1 MFDTNATVNLA
12 MSPIHAGAVRSPRIS
27 RWTVMR
33 TLLAKDVRA
42 AIVPISVV
50 ALLGAL
56 QVVGFAV
63 DFGLSLDGAGNDA
76 WTRAI
81 SLVQQ
86 GVRMASYACCAVL
99 PAWIAVELAFLEAG
113 PGRRSVLPALPPSAA
128 EVVASKVI
136 VLVACV
142 AVLAT
147 SVSCA
152 FWWGRW
158 SPAELAFASNMVL
171 NAPTLLSARVLW
183 SWPVCSAFA
192 LAGLAS
198 PVLARGRATGFAVA
212 IGGPAAVFGASWAA
226 GAGGAW
232 SAAIAW
238 LACAASAWLARGAV
252 SGGTTGDVRRL
263 RRRGTGTPGPA
274 SRDRGAVWPA
284 RGMGAL
290 VRKDARAAAP
300 FVAAALAFVVGFSV
314 LAMALPAF
322 GERVMQEF
330 GIRGSDP
337 VLRRLQAAL
346 PVALLAQLLMPGI
359 VALVLA
365 YCDGRAAGRPMAA
378 LPVGRG
384 AAIASKVA
392 VCLAAF
398 ALFSGIALVIHGSS
412 SFLGD
417 SFGERLLSAD
427 PGKGQLWAVLM
438 LSAAGIP
445 WCLSLPAFIG
455 DRRAGAVT
463 AVVGVPLLLV
473 AFGLAMQWAIAEW
486 YDLIT
491 VRLLG
496 VREWPMWLDAEYASF
511 GRFPPAVTA
520 WLAVGLVAAAV
531 AAPAV
536 TASASTVRVRGRA
549 VRTVAIAAA
558 TATAVASLAY
568 VLPGIPLDRYRM
580 QAGQHRAFERAMN
593 EMALE
598 ALVQR
603 VVVSEGT
610 VPGDPAGGFGPDARY
625 GAADAQRVLD
635 AVVTGAKHVA
645 ASFWAIE
652 RSRPGQPPRLAM
664 DPDEPSSHWPFD
676 PREVALAVRALREPT
691 AAERELRRL
700 VDDPR
705 IDGGVRIAAASWLGP
720 VPAAMAAARVVAD
733 SPSVTERAFA
743 IAVLANLRRSLSEG
757 PMPGDVKVGLQEY
770 DAGYEWCWLR
780 SEAINALLDL
790 ERLSGAAAVP
800 FVRRGIAPDCTIDG
814 SIVRRALDRVERGQS
829 DLCNM
834 LRALGNAGELA
845 WPRFGDGTRTQGAP
859 AEIRSACDC
868 LLRVVR

>member
-1 MFDTNATVNLA
+1 MFDANATVNPA
-12 MSPIHAGAVRSPRIS
+12 MSPIHAGAVRSPRTS

-56 QVVGFAV
+56 QAVGFAV
-63 DFGLSLDGAGNDA
+63 DFGLSLDGAENAA
-76 WTRAI
+76 WSRAFA
-81 SLVQQ
+81 LMQQ
-86 GVRMASYACCAVL
+86 GVRTASYACCAVL
-99 PAWIAVELAFLEAG
+99 PAWVAVELAFLEAG

-152 FWWGRW
+152 FRWGQ
-158 SPAELAFASNMVL
+158 
-171 NAPTLLSARVLW
+171 W
-183 SWPVCSAFA
+183 SWTVSSAFA

-252 SGGTTGDVRRL
+252 SGATTGDVRRL
-263 RRRGTGTPGPA
+263 RRLGTGASGPA
-274 SRDRGAVWPA
+274 SRDRAAVGLA
-284 RGMGAL
+284 QGMTAL

-300 FVAAALAFVVGFSV
+300 FVAAALAFVVGFSLV
-314 LAMALPAF
+314 AVALPAF

-337 VLRRLQAAL
+337 VLRRLQVAL
-346 PVALLAQLLMPGI
+346 PVAMLAQLLVPGI

-378 LPVGRG
+378 LPVNRG
-384 AAIASKVA
+384 AAMASKVA

-398 ALFSGIALVIHGSS
+398 ALFSGIALVIHGLS

-427 PGKGQLWAVLM
+427 PEKGQLWAVLL

-445 WCLSLPAFIG
+445 WCLALPAFVS
-455 DRRAGAVT
+455 DRRAGAVA
-463 AVVGVPLLLV
+463 AVVGVPLLLL
-473 AFGLAMQWAIAEW
+473 AFGLAMQWAIAGW

-496 VREWPMWLDAEYASF
+496 VREWPMWLGADHASF
-511 GRFPPAVTA
+511 GRLPPVVTA
-520 WLAVGLVAAAV
+520 WLAVGIVAAAV
-531 AAPAV
+531 AAPAI
-536 TASASTVRVRGRA
+536 TASASSVRIRGRA
-549 VRTVAIAAA
+549 VRAVAIASAA
-558 TATAVASLAY
+558 ATAVASLAY
-568 VLPGIPLDRYRM
+568 VLPSIPLDRYRM
-580 QAGQHRAFERAMN
+580 EAGQHRAFERAMQ
-593 EMALE
+593 EMTLE
-598 ALVQR
+598 ALVQH
-603 VVVSEGT
+603 VVVSEGN
-610 VPGDPAGGFGPDARY
+610 VPGDPAGGFGPDAKY
-625 GAADAQRVLD
+625 AAADARLVLD
-635 AVVTGAKHVA
+635 AVLTRSTYVA

-652 RSRPGQPPRLAM
+652 RSRPGQPPRLAL
-664 DPDEPSSHWPFD
+664 DPDDPSSYSPFG
-676 PREVALAVRALREPT
+676 PMEVALAVRAVREPT

-705 IDGGVRIAAASWLGP
+705 IGGGVRIAAASWLGP

-743 IAVLANLRRSLSEG
+743 IAVLAHLRRSLSEG
-757 PMPGDVKVGLQEY
+757 PLPDDRKLGLQEY
-770 DAGYEWCWLR
+770 DAGYWWCWLR
-780 SEAINALLDL
+780 SEAINALREL
-790 ERLSGAAAVP
+790 ERRSGDGDDAAVP
-800 FVRRGIAPDCTIDG
+800 FVRRGIAPDCAVDG
-814 SIVRRALDRVERGQS
+814 LIVRRALDRVERGPS
-829 DLCNM
+829 DLCDM
-834 LRALGNAGELA
+834 LRALGNSGELA
-845 WPRFGDGTRTQGAP
+845 WPRFNDGTPIQGVSI
-859 AEIRSACDC
+859 EIQSACDC

>member
-1 MFDTNATVNLA
+1 MFDANATVNPA
-12 MSPIHAGAVRSPRIS
+12 MSPIHAGAVRSPRTS

-56 QVVGFAV
+56 QAVGFAV
-63 DFGLSLDGAGNDA
+63 DFGLSFDGEGNA
-76 WTRAI
+76 EWSRAFA
-81 SLVQQ
+81 LMQQ
-86 GVRMASYACCAVL
+86 GVRTAGYACCAVL

-152 FWWGRW
+152 FRWG
-158 SPAELAFASNMVL
+158 P
-171 NAPTLLSARVLW
+171 W
-183 SWPVCSAFA
+183 SWPVSSAFA

-212 IGGPAAVFGASWAA
+212 IGGPAAVFGASWVA

-232 SAAIAW
+232 CAAIAW

-252 SGGTTGDVRRL
+252 SGATTGDVRRL
-263 RRRGTGTPGPA
+263 RRLGTGASGPA
-274 SRDRGAVWPA
+274 SRDRAAVGPA
-284 RGMGAL
+284 QGMAAL

-300 FVAAALAFVVGFSV
+300 FVAAALAFVVGFSLV
-314 LAMALPAF
+314 AVALPAF
-322 GERVMQEF
+322 GERLMQEF

-337 VLRRLQAAL
+337 VLRRLQVAL
-346 PVALLAQLLMPGI
+346 PVALLAQLLVPGI

-365 YCDGRAAGRPMAA
+365 YCDGRAAGRAMAA
-378 LPVGRG
+378 LPVNRG
-384 AAIASKVA
+384 AAMASKVA

-398 ALFSGIALVIHGSS
+398 ALFSGIALVIHGLS

-427 PGKGQLWAVLM
+427 PEKGQLWAVLL

-445 WCLSLPAFIG
+445 WCLALPAFVS
-455 DRRAGAVT
+455 DRRAGAVA
-463 AVVGVPLLLV
+463 AVVGVPLLLF
-473 AFGLAMQWAIAEW
+473 ALGLAMQWAIRGW

-496 VREWPMWLDAEYASF
+496 VREWPMWLDADHASF
-511 GRFPPAVTA
+511 GRLPPVVTA
-520 WLAVGLVAAAV
+520 WLAVGIVAAAV
-531 AAPAV
+531 AAPVV
-536 TASASTVRVRGRA
+536 TASASSVRIRGRA
-549 VRTVAIAAA
+549 VRAVAIAAA
-558 TATAVASLAY
+558 AATAVASLAY
-568 VLPGIPLDRYRM
+568 VLPEIPLNSYQEVARKRRTIE
-580 QAGQHRAFERAMN
+580 QAMN
-593 EMALE
+593 KTTLE

-603 VVVSEGT
+603 VVVRQGN
-610 VPGDPAGGFGPDARY
+610 VPDDPVGGFGPDAKY
-625 GAADAQRVLD
+625 DAAVAPLVLD
-635 AVVTGAKHVA
+635 AVLTRSTCVA

-652 RSRPGQPPRLAM
+652 RSRPGQPPLLAL
-664 DPDEPSSHWPFD
+664 DPDKSYTPYGPM
-676 PREVALAVRALREPT
+676 EVALAVRAVREPT

-705 IDGGVRIAAASWLGP
+705 IGGGVRIAAASWLGP

-743 IAVLANLRRSLSEG
+743 IAVLAHLRYSLSEG
-757 PMPGDVKVGLQEY
+757 RLPDDRKVGLEEY
-770 DAGYEWCWLR
+770 DAGYMWCWLR
-780 SEAINALLDL
+780 TNAINSLLEL
-790 ERLSGAAAVP
+790 ERRSGDGDAAVP
-800 FVRRGIAPDCTIDG
+800 FVRRGIAPDCAVDG
-814 SIVRRALDRVERGQS
+814 SIVRRALDRVERGPS
-829 DLCNM
+829 DLCDM
-834 LRALGNAGELA
+834 LRALGNSGELA
-845 WPRFGDGTRTQGAP
+845 WPRFSATPIQSTSI
-859 AEIRSACDC
+859 EIQSACDC

>member
-1 MFDTNATVNLA
+1 MFDANATVNPA
-12 MSPIHAGAVRSPRIS
+12 MSPIHAGAVRSPRTS

-56 QVVGFAV
+56 QAVGFAV
-63 DFGLSLDGAGNDA
+63 DFGLSFDGEGNA
-76 WTRAI
+76 EWSRAFA
-81 SLVQQ
+81 LMQQ
-86 GVRMASYACCAVL
+86 GVRTAGYACCAVL

-152 FWWGRW
+152 FRWG
-158 SPAELAFASNMVL
+158 P
-171 NAPTLLSARVLW
+171 W
-183 SWPVCSAFA
+183 SWPVSSAFA

-238 LACAASAWLARGAV
+238 LACAASAWVARGAV
-252 SGGTTGDVRRL
+252 SGATTGDVRRL
-263 RRRGTGTPGPA
+263 RRLGTGASGPA
-274 SRDRGAVWPA
+274 SRDRAAVRPA
-284 RGMGAL
+284 WGMAAL

-300 FVAAALAFVVGFSV
+300 FVAAALAFVVGFSLV
-314 LAMALPAF
+314 AVALPAF
-322 GERVMQEF
+322 GERLMQEF

-337 VLRRLQAAL
+337 VSRRLQVAL
-346 PVALLAQLLMPGI
+346 PVALLAQLLVPGI

-378 LPVGRG
+378 LPVNRG
-384 AAIASKVA
+384 AAMASKVA

-398 ALFSGIALVIHGSS
+398 ALFSGIALVIHGLS

-427 PGKGQLWAVLM
+427 PEKGQLWAVLL

-445 WCLSLPAFIG
+445 WCLALPAFVS
-455 DRRAGAVT
+455 DRRAGAVA
-463 AVVGVPLLLV
+463 AVVGVPLLLF
-473 AFGLAMQWAIAEW
+473 AFGLAMQWAIRGW

-496 VREWPMWLDAEYASF
+496 VREWPMWLDADHASF
-511 GRFPPAVTA
+511 GRLPPVVTA
-520 WLAVGLVAAAV
+520 WLAVGIVAAAV
-531 AAPAV
+531 AAPVV
-536 TASASTVRVRGRA
+536 TASASSVRIRGRA
-549 VRTVAIAAA
+549 VRAVAIAAA
-558 TATAVASLAY
+558 AATAVASLAY
-568 VLPGIPLDRYRM
+568 VLPEIPLNSYQEVARKRRTIE
-580 QAGQHRAFERAMN
+580 QAMN
-593 EMALE
+593 KTTLE

-603 VVVSEGT
+603 VVVRQGN
-610 VPGDPAGGFGPDARY
+610 VPDDPVGGFGPDAKY
-625 GAADAQRVLD
+625 DAAVAPLVLD
-635 AVVTGAKHVA
+635 AVLTRSTYVA

-652 RSRPGQPPRLAM
+652 RSRPGQPPLLAL
-664 DPDEPSSHWPFD
+664 DPDKSYTPYGPM
-676 PREVALAVRALREPT
+676 EVALAVRAVREPT

-705 IDGGVRIAAASWLGP
+705 IGGGVRIAAASWLGP

-743 IAVLANLRRSLSEG
+743 IAVLAHLRYSLSEG
-757 PMPGDVKVGLQEY
+757 RLPDDRKVGLEEY
-770 DAGYEWCWLR
+770 DAGYMWCWLR
-780 SEAINALLDL
+780 TNAINSLLEL
-790 ERLSGAAAVP
+790 ERRSGDGDAAVP
-800 FVRRGIAPDCTIDG
+800 FVRRGIAPDCAVDG
-814 SIVRRALDRVERGQS
+814 SIVRRALDRVERGPS
-829 DLCNM
+829 DLCDM
-834 LRALGNAGELA
+834 LRALGNSGELA
-845 WPRFGDGTRTQGAP
+845 WPRFGDATPIQSASI
-859 AEIRSACDC
+859 EIQSACDC
-868 LLRVVR
+868 LLRVAR

>member
-1 MFDTNATVNLA
+1 MFDANATVNPA
-12 MSPIHAGAVRSPRIS
+12 MSPIHAGAVRSPRTS

-56 QVVGFAV
+56 QAVGFAV
-63 DFGLSLDGAGNDA
+63 DFGLSFDGEGNA
-76 WTRAI
+76 EWSRAFA
-81 SLVQQ
+81 LMQQ
-86 GVRMASYACCAVL
+86 GVRTAGYACCAVL

-152 FWWGRW
+152 FRWG
-158 SPAELAFASNMVL
+158 P
-171 NAPTLLSARVLW
+171 W
-183 SWPVCSAFA
+183 SWPVSSAFA

-212 IGGPAAVFGASWAA
+212 IGGPAAVFGASWVA

-232 SAAIAW
+232 CAAIAW

-252 SGGTTGDVRRL
+252 SGATTGDVRRL
-263 RRRGTGTPGPA
+263 RRLGTGASGPA
-274 SRDRGAVWPA
+274 SRDRAAVGPA
-284 RGMGAL
+284 QGMAAL

-300 FVAAALAFVVGFSV
+300 FVAAALAFVVGFSLV
-314 LAMALPAF
+314 AVALPAF
-322 GERVMQEF
+322 GERLMQEF

-337 VLRRLQAAL
+337 VLRRLQVAL
-346 PVALLAQLLMPGI
+346 PVALLAQLLVPGI

-365 YCDGRAAGRPMAA
+365 YCDGRAAGRAMAA
-378 LPVGRG
+378 LPVNRG
-384 AAIASKVA
+384 AAMASKVA

-398 ALFSGIALVIHGSS
+398 ALFSGIALVIHGLS

-427 PGKGQLWAVLM
+427 PEKGQLWAVLL

-445 WCLSLPAFIG
+445 WCLALPAFVS
-455 DRRAGAVT
+455 DRRAGAVA
-463 AVVGVPLLLV
+463 AVVGVPLLLF
-473 AFGLAMQWAIAEW
+473 ALGLAMQWAIRGW

-496 VREWPMWLDAEYASF
+496 VREWPMWLDADHASF
-511 GRFPPAVTA
+511 GRLPPVVTA
-520 WLAVGLVAAAV
+520 WLAVGIVAAAV
-531 AAPAV
+531 AAPVV

-549 VRTVAIAAA
+549 VRAVAIAAA
-558 TATAVASLAY
+558 AATAVASLAY
-568 VLPGIPLDRYRM
+568 VLPEIPLNSYQEVARKRRTIE
-580 QAGQHRAFERAMN
+580 QAMN
-593 EMALE
+593 KTTLE

-603 VVVSEGT
+603 VVVRQGN
-610 VPGDPAGGFGPDARY
+610 VPDDPVGGFGPDAKY
-625 GAADAQRVLD
+625 DAAVAPLVLD
-635 AVVTGAKHVA
+635 AVLTRSTCVA

-652 RSRPGQPPRLAM
+652 RSRPGQPPLLAL
-664 DPDEPSSHWPFD
+664 DPDKSYTPYGPM
-676 PREVALAVRALREPT
+676 EVALAVRAVREPT

-705 IDGGVRIAAASWLGP
+705 IGGGVRIAAASWLGP

-743 IAVLANLRRSLSEG
+743 IAVLAHLRYSLSEG
-757 PMPGDVKVGLQEY
+757 RLPDDRKVGLEEY
-770 DAGYEWCWLR
+770 DAGYMWCWLR
-780 SEAINALLDL
+780 TNAINSLLEL
-790 ERLSGAAAVP
+790 ERRSGDGDAAVP
-800 FVRRGIAPDCTIDG
+800 FVRRGIAPDCAVDG
-814 SIVRRALDRVERGQS
+814 SIVRRALDRVERGPS
-829 DLCNM
+829 DLCDM
-834 LRALGNAGELA
+834 LRALGNSGELA
-845 WPRFGDGTRTQGAP
+845 WPRFSATPIQSTSI
-859 AEIRSACDC
+859 EIQSACDC

>member
-1 MFDTNATVNLA
+1 MFDANATVNPA
-12 MSPIHAGAVRSPRIS
+12 MSPIHAGAVRSPRTS

-56 QVVGFAV
+56 QAVGFAV
-63 DFGLSLDGAGNDA
+63 DFCLSLDGAENAA
-76 WTRAI
+76 WSRAFAAM
-81 SLVQQ
+81 QQ
-86 GVRMASYACCAVL
+86 GVRTASYACCAVL

-113 PGRRSVLPALPPSAA
+113 PGRRSVLPALPPSVA

-152 FWWGRW
+152 FRWG
-158 SPAELAFASNMVL
+158 
-171 NAPTLLSARVLW
+171 LW
-183 SWPVCSAFA
+183 SWPVSSAFA

-212 IGGPAAVFGASWAA
+212 IGGPAAVFGASRAA

-238 LACAASAWLARGAV
+238 FACAASAWLARGAV
-252 SGGTTGDVRRL
+252 SGATTGDVRRL
-263 RRRGTGTPGPA
+263 RRLGTGASGPA
-274 SRDRGAVWPA
+274 SPDRAAVRPA
-284 RGMGAL
+284 RGMAAL

-300 FVAAALAFVVGFSV
+300 FVAAALALVVGFSLV
-314 LAMALPAF
+314 AVALPAF
-322 GERVMQEF
+322 GERVMREF

-337 VLRRLQAAL
+337 VLRRLQVAL
-346 PVALLAQLLMPGI
+346 PVALLAQLLVPGI

-378 LPVGRG
+378 LPVNRG
-384 AAIASKVA
+384 AAMASKVA

-398 ALFSGIALVIHGSS
+398 ALFSGIALVIHVSS

-427 PGKGQLWAVLM
+427 PQKGQLWAVLL

-445 WCLSLPAFIG
+445 WGLALPAFVG
-455 DRRAGAVT
+455 DRRAGAV
-463 AVVGVPLLLV
+463 AAAVGVPLLLL
-473 AFGLAMQWAIAEW
+473 ALGLAMQWAIAGW
-486 YDLIT
+486 YELIT

-496 VREWPMWLDAEYASF
+496 VREWPMWLGADRASF
-511 GRFPPAVTA
+511 GRFPPVVGA

-536 TASASTVRVRGRA
+536 TASASSVRVRGRA
-549 VRTVAIAAA
+549 VRAVAIASVA
-558 TATAVASLAY
+558 ATAVASLAY
-568 VLPGIPLDRYRM
+568 VLPGIPLDSYQEAARQR
-580 QAGQHRAFERAMN
+580 RAFGQAMN
-593 EMALE
+593 ETTLE
-598 ALVQR
+598 SVVQH
-603 VVVSEGT
+603 VVVIEGS
-610 VPGDPAGGFGPDARY
+610 VPGDPAGGFGPDAKY
-625 GAADAQRVLD
+625 DSADARLVLD
-635 AVVTGAKHVA
+635 AVLTRSKLVAK
-645 ASFWAIE
+645 SFWAIE
-652 RSRPGQPPRLAM
+652 RSRPGQPPRLAL
-664 DPDEPSSHWPFD
+664 DPDNPYSPFG
-676 PREVALAVRALREPT
+676 PMEVALAVRAVREPT

-720 VPAAMAAARVVAD
+720 VPTAMAAARVVAD

-743 IAVLANLRRSLSEG
+743 IAVLAHLRYSLSEG
-757 PMPGDVKVGLQEY
+757 RLPDDLKFGLEEY
-770 DAGYEWCWLR
+770 DAGYGWCWLR
-780 SEAINALLDL
+780 SAAINVLREL
-790 ERLSGAAAVP
+790 ERRSGDGDDAAVP
-800 FVRRGIAPDCTIDG
+800 FVRRGIAPDCAVDG
-814 SIVRRALDRVERGQS
+814 SIVRRALDRVERGPS

-834 LRALGNAGELA
+834 LRALGNSGELE
-845 WPRFGDGTRTQGAP
+845 WPGYYGGTLIHSKSIDIQ
-859 AEIRSACDC
+859 SACDC
-868 LLRVVR
+868 LLRVVH

>member
-1 MFDTNATVNLA
+1 MFDANATVNPA
-12 MSPIHAGAVRSPRIS
+12 MSPIHAGAVRSPRTS

-56 QVVGFAV
+56 QAVGFAV
-63 DFGLSLDGAGNDA
+63 DFGLSFDGEGNA
-76 WTRAI
+76 EWSRAFA
-81 SLVQQ
+81 LMQQ
-86 GVRMASYACCAVL
+86 GVRTAGYACCAVL

-152 FWWGRW
+152 FRWG
-158 SPAELAFASNMVL
+158 P
-171 NAPTLLSARVLW
+171 W
-183 SWPVCSAFA
+183 SWPVSSAFA

-212 IGGPAAVFGASWAA
+212 IGGPAAVFGASWVA

-232 SAAIAW
+232 CAAIAW

-252 SGGTTGDVRRL
+252 SGATTGDVRRL
-263 RRRGTGTPGPA
+263 RRLGTGASGPA
-274 SRDRGAVWPA
+274 SRDRAAVGPA
-284 RGMGAL
+284 QGMAAL

-300 FVAAALAFVVGFSV
+300 FVAAALAFVVGFSLV
-314 LAMALPAF
+314 AVALPAF
-322 GERVMQEF
+322 GERLMQEF

-337 VLRRLQAAL
+337 VLRRLQVAL
-346 PVALLAQLLMPGI
+346 PVALLAQLLVPGI

-365 YCDGRAAGRPMAA
+365 YCDGRAAGRAMAA
-378 LPVGRG
+378 LPVNRG
-384 AAIASKVA
+384 AAMASKVA

-398 ALFSGIALVIHGSS
+398 ALFSGIALVIHGLS

-427 PGKGQLWAVLM
+427 PEKGQLWAVLL

-445 WCLSLPAFIG
+445 WCLALPAFVS
-455 DRRAGAVT
+455 DRRAGAVA
-463 AVVGVPLLLV
+463 AVVGVPLLLF
-473 AFGLAMQWAIAEW
+473 ALGLAMQWAIRGW

-496 VREWPMWLDAEYASF
+496 VREWPMWLDADHASF
-511 GRFPPAVTA
+511 GRLPPVVTA
-520 WLAVGLVAAAV
+520 WLAVGIVAAAV
-531 AAPAV
+531 AAPVV

-549 VRTVAIAAA
+549 VRAVAIASAA
-558 TATAVASLAY
+558 ATAVASLAY
-568 VLPGIPLDRYRM
+568 VLPEIPLNSYQEVARKRRTIE
-580 QAGQHRAFERAMN
+580 QAMN
-593 EMALE
+593 KTTLE

-603 VVVSEGT
+603 VVVRQGN
-610 VPGDPAGGFGPDARY
+610 VPDDPVGGFGPDAKY
-625 GAADAQRVLD
+625 DAAVAPLVLD
-635 AVVTGAKHVA
+635 AVLTRSTCVA

-652 RSRPGQPPRLAM
+652 RSRPGQPPLLAL
-664 DPDEPSSHWPFD
+664 DPDKSYTPYGPM
-676 PREVALAVRALREPT
+676 EVALAVRAVREPT

-705 IDGGVRIAAASWLGP
+705 IGGGVRIAAASWLGP

-743 IAVLANLRRSLSEG
+743 IAVLAHLRYSLSEG
-757 PMPGDVKVGLQEY
+757 RLPDDRKVGLEEY
-770 DAGYEWCWLR
+770 DAGYMWCWLR
-780 SEAINALLDL
+780 TNAINSLLEL
-790 ERLSGAAAVP
+790 ERRSGDGDAAVP
-800 FVRRGIAPDCTIDG
+800 FVRRGIAPDCAVDG
-814 SIVRRALDRVERGQS
+814 SIVRRALDRVERGPS
-829 DLCNM
+829 DLCDM
-834 LRALGNAGELA
+834 LRALGNSGELA
-845 WPRFGDGTRTQGAP
+845 WPRFSATPIQSTSI
-859 AEIRSACDC
+859 EIQSACDC